1 MDRQVGSQ
9 LPGEASQAN
18 VLDDEGINPG
28 LRCRQDQVCG
38 LIQLS
43 RKHQHVEGQETLD
56 APPVQP
62 LHQLWQFLTL
72 KVGGPHAGIEGIN
85 AEVHR
90 IGTVGDGSLIGMGAI
105 ILNGARI
112 GKGCLVGAGSLVTEG
127 KEFADGSMIM
137 GSPAKAVRA
146 LSDEQRLGLLPVAQH
161 YVDNAMR
168 FKSGLK
174 KLA

>member
-18 VLDDEGINPG
+18 VLNDEGINPG
-28 LRCRQDQVCG
+28 LRCRQDQVCS

-43 RKHQHVEGQETLD
+43 GKNQHIDRQETLD

-72 KVGGPHAGIEGIN
+72 KVGGPHAGIECIN

-90 IGTVGDGSLIGMGAI
+90 IGTVSNSSLQGIPGAGGRKQFRQDSCHGRLVMDGSS
-105 ILNGARI
+105 
-112 GKGCLVGAGSLVTEG
+112 AGQVQT
-127 KEFADGSMIM
+127 
-137 GSPAKAVRA
+137 PAKPGWCPHSANAKVR
-146 LSDEQRLGLLPVAQH
+146 S
-161 YVDNAMR
+161 
-168 FKSGLK
+168 
-174 KLA
+174 

>member
-18 VLDDEGINPG
+18 VLNDEGINPG

-90 IGTVGDGSLIGMGAI
+90 IGTVGDGSLQRLPGASGREQFRQDSCHERLVMGAAHGR
-105 ILNGARI
+105 LKRW
-112 GKGCLVGAGSLVTEG
+112 AGSNTC
-127 KEFADGSMIM
+127 
-137 GSPAKAVRA
+137 KAWVVP
-146 LSDEQRLGLLPVAQH
+146 S
-161 YVDNAMR
+161 
-168 FKSGLK
+168 
-174 KLA
+174 